1 MNCEDAPLH
10 NKSSCIVHNNTYL
23 LLSPIFSTTVCR
35 ILVFFDN
42 LQACKELLALQLKT
56 MLDLDIAG

>member
-1 MNCEDAPLH
+1 MLPYITRVRALFIITP
-10 NKSSCIVHNNTYL
+10 TYCCHL
-23 LLSPIFSTTVCR
+23 FFSTTVCR